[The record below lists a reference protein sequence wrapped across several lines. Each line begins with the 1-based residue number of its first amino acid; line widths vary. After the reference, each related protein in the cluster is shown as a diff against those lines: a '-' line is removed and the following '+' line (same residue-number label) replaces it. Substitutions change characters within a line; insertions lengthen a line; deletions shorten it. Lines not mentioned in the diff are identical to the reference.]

1 MVKSSIFG
9 RALNLLQER
18 SIYLP
23 GLGLVAVPENV
34 RLDGVEAAHLG
45 RLDELIPHL
54 GRAPWVVDGA
64 GEEEVP
70 LAVDHEG
77 ALVVGDDGALLR
89 EGPLRRGAREE
100 QRGGEERRR
109 HRGRDAGGHPNLRR
123 ARGGALLRGGNGQR
137 RRRVGWGGAGWG
149 WRRRGRGRG
158 GGGGG
163 RRFEGREGR
172 CAGVAARQWRV
183 AGGHARLAP
192 ELAAILPTTCSV
204 WPRAHEVDD
213 DEAEELLIFFS
224 IFNF

>member
-89 EGPLRRGAREE
+89 EGPLRRGA
-100 QRGGEERRR
+100 
-109 HRGRDAGGHPNLRR
+109 GRSSAAASAAATAAATR
-123 ARGGALLRGGNGQR
+123 AAIRTCGARAGALLRGERPAAAAGRVGLAATRARPR
-137 RRRVGWGGAGWG
+137 RRR
-149 WRRRGRGRG
+149 RRPP
-158 GGGGG
+158 
-163 RRFEGREGR
+163 
-172 CAGVAARQWRV
+172 
-183 AGGHARLAP
+183 L
-192 ELAAILPTTCSV
+192 
-204 WPRAHEVDD
+204 
-213 DEAEELLIFFS
+213 
-224 IFNF
+224 